1 MDKRLTYPPLV
12 VGSIPIVLCTK
23 CKEWFYVTD
32 EILGRWRAK
41 LGDVSEEDAEFVCEV
56 EVPGLCCADPSAG
69 EARKCTYCPKQLWVS
84 KARMTQQEGFKCYQI
99 YGLACD
105 DDVEAESA
113 DDDDEVED
121 APQEDDEL
129 FELFGEE

>member
-1 MDKRLTYPPLV
+1 MAMLRKRTPSSSARWKCRGCAALIPQRARRGSARTVLV
-12 VGSIPIVLCTK
+12 
-23 CKEWFYVTD
+23 
-32 EILGRWRAK
+32 
-41 LGDVSEEDAEFVCEV
+41 
-56 EVPGLCCADPSAG
+56 
-69 EARKCTYCPKQLWVS
+69 CPKQLWVS

-105 DDVEAESA
+105 DDVEEESA

-121 APQEDDEL
+121 APQEDNEF